1 MQADDKIHEVESVR
15 GLAALLI
22 VFNHL
27 PGWWPDFY
35 ALNFVRNTY
44 LMVDLFFVLS
54 GFVIYR
60 AYAHRLHNWT
70 DVLRFQFLRF
80 GRLYPVHLCF
90 LLAFLMLEVVKY
102 IAVNHYG
109 VPSPN
114 TTPFKENGVIAFMQN
129 AFLIQAIGNPVGF
142 KTFNLPS
149 WSISTEFYTYII
161 FAAGILFF
169 KKFKNLFI
177 FSAVLLAWLCLYTNQ
192 FSEFSDFIR
201 CIFGFFIGCMAAQFY
216 AAVPNLAVRIL
227 SGAKGM
233 LICSVAVFLGFKSY
247 DINLIDFYIV
257 PLTVLIIFSIGNKN
271 DALNK
276 SSFLASKHLIWL
288 GTISYSLY
296 MCHTFVI
303 FIVNQSLRM
312 FVRPVEQIVGGKS
325 TPVLAWYHATFFYV
339 LCILISLCLAHLV
352 YKYIE
357 SPWRLKSRRFINKN
371 Y

>member
-60 AYAHRLHNWT
+60 AYADRLHSLT

-114 TTPFKENGVIAFMQN
+114 TTPFKENGFIAFVQN
-129 AFLIQAIGNPVGF
+129 AFLIQAIGNSIGF

-161 FAAGILFF
+161 FAVGILFF
-169 KKFKNLFI
+169 KRFRNLFI
-177 FSAVLLAWLCLYTNQ
+177 ISAALLAWVCLYTNQ
-192 FSEFSDFIR
+192 FPEFSDLIR
-201 CIFGFFIGCMAAQFY
+201 CILGFFVGCMVAQFY
-216 AAVPNLAVRIL
+216 TAAPSFATKIL
-227 SGAKGM
+227 SNSKGI
-233 LICSVAVFLGFKSY
+233 LICSVAAFLSLKSY
-247 DINLIDFYIV
+247 HINLTDFYII
-257 PLTVLIIFSIGNKN
+257 PLTVLIILSAVHKKHP
-271 DALNK
+271 LSK
-276 SSFLASKHLIWL
+276 SEFLRSKSLIWL

-303 FIVNQSLRM
+303 FIVNQSLRL
-312 FVRPVEQIVGGKS
+312 FVHPAEQIIGGKS
-325 TPVLAWYHATFFYV
+325 TPVLSWYHATFSYV
-339 LCILISLCLAHLV
+339 LCILLSLCLAHLV
-352 YKYIE
+352 YKHIE
-357 SPWRLKSRRFINKN
+357 SPWRLKSRRFVQKIR
-371 Y
+371 